1 MSIIIAIARHL
12 GFFRQPMTQSWD
24 FAGKSY
30 QMAVFCLQLHNDI
43 NNVNEEMQ
51 NAHDPNEAGYDNV
64 PDANG
69 DNGNGDNENIAEAD
83 KWQPNCTVSK
93 YFRLCLQKV

>member
-1 MSIIIAIARHL
+1 MGGIRCRKRRRPEKI
-12 GFFRQPMTQSWD
+12 FTD
-24 FAGKSY
+24 
-30 QMAVFCLQLHNDI
+30 N
-43 NNVNEEMQ
+43 MQ
-51 NAHDPNEAGYDNV
+51 NPHDPNEAGYDNV

-69 DNGNGDNENIAEAD
+69 DNGNGDNQNIAEAD